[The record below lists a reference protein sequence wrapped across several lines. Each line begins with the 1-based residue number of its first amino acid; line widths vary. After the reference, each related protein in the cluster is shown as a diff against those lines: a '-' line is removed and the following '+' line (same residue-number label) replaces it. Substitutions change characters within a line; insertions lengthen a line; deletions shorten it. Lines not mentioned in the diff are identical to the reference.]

1 MSRTFTITNRTGYLI
16 DQIYL
21 SPSGD
26 SSWES
31 DLLGEYVLPDAE
43 LQTITLYREHP
54 GETWDLKVV
63 FDDDEEDVWS
73 ELTIGGA
80 NNITLSYDDNE
91 GALADV
97 T

>member
-1 MSRTFTITNRTGYLI
+1 MARNFTITNRTGYLI

-31 DLLGEYVLPDAE
+31 DLLGEYTLPDGD
-43 LQTITLYREHP
+43 LYDITLYREEP
-54 GETWDLKVV
+54 AETWDLKIV

-73 ELTIGGA
+73 GVAIGGA
-80 NNITLSYDDNE
+80 TNITLSYDDNQ
-91 GALADV
+91 GALAEV